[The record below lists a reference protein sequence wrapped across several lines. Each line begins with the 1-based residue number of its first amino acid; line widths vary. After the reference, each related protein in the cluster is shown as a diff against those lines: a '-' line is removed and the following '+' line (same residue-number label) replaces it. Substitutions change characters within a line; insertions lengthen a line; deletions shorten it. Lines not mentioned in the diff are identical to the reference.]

1 MCRRVFISDDN
12 NAVDEG
18 GRTRRFFASKAAK
31 PSAPLLL
38 LPAGYIKLAIVDA
51 GGALGGAPLQFE
63 KAACREYH
71 VLYVFMSNNNMSLC
85 LIKICLYV

>member
-1 MCRRVFISDDN
+1 MTTMQWIQ
-12 NAVDEG
+12 AGAHG
-18 GRTRRFFASKAAK
+18 GT
-31 PSAPLLL
+31 PLLL

-71 VLYVFMSNNNMSLC
+71 VLYVFMSN
-85 LIKICLYV
+85 KICLSV